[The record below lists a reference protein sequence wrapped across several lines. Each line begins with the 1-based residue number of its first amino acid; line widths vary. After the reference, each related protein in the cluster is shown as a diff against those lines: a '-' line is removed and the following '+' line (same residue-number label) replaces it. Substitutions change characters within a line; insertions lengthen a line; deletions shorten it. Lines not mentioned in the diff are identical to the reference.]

1 MKKNF
6 KLSFKQLLLVGIV
19 ALTGLQAPTS
29 AYAMSNATQQ
39 IIQSEQP
46 STPQYQ
52 ERNNFK
58 LYINGKKQNVQNSFL
73 VVNGRTFLPVREVS
87 NLLGATNID
96 YVGEEGDNGVAYVSK
111 DNTFIEIPIGYTKAS
126 VNNEVK
132 SLDSGSRSVKVDKKT
147 SNGGTAGT
155 TYLPVNFLANNL
167 GYQTKYYSDTRIIHL
182 YNTATEPELIQ
193 EASGNTSVD
202 LHPFFKEKG
211 GVILE
216 GFVPKTGNYGDC
228 VDLNGD
234 GKIAGADVATY
245 NTSTEESQQL
255 FMDGEFLN
263 LFKSQN
269 PPPKTNGTTTG
280 EESQDKLYTWDGLN
294 QQWNFTPAGSDDY
307 N

>member
-19 ALTGLQAPTS
+19 ALTGIQAPTS
-29 AYAMSNATQQ
+29 AYAMSSATQQ
-39 IIQSEQP
+39 IIQSEK
-46 STPQYQ
+46 SATPQYQ
-52 ERNNFK
+52 ERNNFT
-58 LYINGKKQNVQNSFL
+58 LYINGKKQAVQNNFL

-132 SLDSGSRSVKVDKKT
+132 SLDSGSRSVKVDKKA
-147 SNGGTAGT
+147 SNGGTVGT

-182 YNTATEPELIQ
+182 YNTPTEPELIQ

-202 LHPFFKEKG
+202 LHPFFKERG
-211 GVILE
+211 GV
-216 GFVPKTGNYGDC
+216 VPRASN
-228 VDLNGD
+228 
-234 GKIAGADVATY
+234 
-245 NTSTEESQQL
+245 
-255 FMDGEFLN
+255 
-263 LFKSQN
+263 
-269 PPPKTNGTTTG
+269 
-280 EESQDKLYTWDGLN
+280 LN
-294 QQWNFTPAGSDDY
+294 QVTMGTVST
-307 N
+307 